1 MSSGG
6 DWGQAAG
13 SLIGGIMA
21 SRGARRQNRR
31 NRQMAREQ
39 MAFQERM
46 SNTAHQREV
55 KDLRAAGLNPILSA
69 KFGGASSPPGAQA
82 HMENE
87 QQQSGEYMANALM
100 QLSQIN
106 LNNSA
111 ADVNR
116 QEIKNK
122 QAVHAKTL
130 VEKRKLIAQ
139 IDQTELDVLAK
150 SLKIS
155 REELLSRFF
164 SMAGET
170 ADMGKAAI
178 KEKWRDFKNW
188 NKKR

>member
-1 MSSGG
+1 MTGG
-6 DWGQAAG
+6 DWASAG
-13 SLIGGIMA
+13 ASLLGGIMA

-69 KFGGASSPPGAQA
+69 KLGGATAPPGAQA

-87 QQQSGEYMANALM
+87 AKQSSEHMANALM

-111 ADVNR
+111 AEVNR
-116 QEIKNK
+116 QEVENK
-122 QAVHAKTL
+122 KAQYAKTL
-130 VEKRKLIAQ
+130 VEKRKLIEETKG
-139 IDQTELDVLAK
+139 TEIDVLAK

-155 REELLSRFF
+155 REELLNRLF
-164 SMAGET
+164 T
-170 ADMGKAAI
+170 LMGDSATMSKDLINKA
-178 KEKWRDFKNW
+178 F
-188 NKKR
+188 NKLRGNN